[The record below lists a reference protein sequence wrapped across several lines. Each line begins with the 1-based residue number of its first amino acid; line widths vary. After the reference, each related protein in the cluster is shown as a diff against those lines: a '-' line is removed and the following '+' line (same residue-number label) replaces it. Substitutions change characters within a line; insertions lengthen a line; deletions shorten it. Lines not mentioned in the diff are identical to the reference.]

1 MKHAAPRLAERI
13 STMPMTDPQSA
24 ANPTL
29 FHKLLFG
36 QEIAGLQAG
45 LGEHTPPDPRGRSTK
60 KYGEIVYNS
69 CENSMTLIII
79 ETNT

>member
-1 MKHAAPRLAERI
+1 MLAEHI
-13 STMPMTDPQSA
+13 SPMPVTDPQTA
-24 ANPTL
+24 ANPAL
-29 FHKLLFG
+29 CHKLLFG

-69 CENSMTLIII
+69 CDNSMNLIII